1 MYINITDKVTAD
13 NKGSSGGL
21 VHYLEK
27 ENRTCNQQTPECWFN
42 QERRDFEPYE
52 VRRKI
57 DSNKAQLRNDEAK
70 FFLINISPSQK
81 EIKHLIEQYGE
92 LGAKEKLKQYAEKV
106 MTEYAKNFKKLGVT
120 SNKDLVWFAKL
131 ENNRYYTYK
140 DAEVKSGDKKRGELK
155 AGQQMHI
162 QVIVS
167 RKDATNKIRLSPMN
181 SSRGRNVAHSKK
193 MGQFDRVAFKQSG
206 EKLFDQLFDFKRNL
220 NETMAYASIKK
231 NGNLAQREQLRI
243 LEKGLEI
250 NYQSKSMANEL
261 VKGVASGVFKTAT
274 VMLESVGQ
282 TLSSF
287 LKVMM
292 EPVYDIGVGMNP
304 MAGAGKRR
312 KKRKGKQNEQEL
324 EQGLSR

>member
-27 ENRTCNQQTPECWFN
+27 ENRTCNLETPECWFN

-92 LGAKEKLKQYAEKV
+92 LGAKEKLKQYAEKA
-106 MTEYAKNFKKLGVT
+106 MTEYAKNFKKSGVT

-155 AGQQMHI
+155 TGQQMHI

-206 EKLFDQLFDFKRNL
+206 EKLFDQLFDFNRNL
-220 NETMAYASIKK
+220 NETMAYANIKK
-231 NGNLAQREQLRI
+231 NGNLAQREQLML

-261 VKGVASGVFKTAT
+261 VKGVAAGAFKTTT

-282 TLSSF
+282 TVSSF

-292 EPVYDIGVGMNP
+292 EPVYTGAGMNP
-304 MAGAGKRR
+304 MEGVGKRR
-312 KKRKGKQNEQEL
+312 KKRKGKQNEQE
-324 EQGLSR
+324 QGLSR

>member
-27 ENRTCNQQTPECWFN
+27 ENRIYNQEKPECWFN
-42 QERRDFEPYE
+42 QERKDFEPYE

-81 EIKHLIEQYGE
+81 EIKYLMEQYGK
-92 LGAKEKLKQYAEKV
+92 LGAKEKLKLYAEMV
-106 MTEYAKNFKKLGVT
+106 MTEYAKNFKKSGVT

-140 DAEVKSGDKKRGELK
+140 DAEVKNGAKKRGELK
-155 AGQQMHI
+155 AGEQMHV

-181 SSRGRNVAHSKK
+181 SSRGRNIAHSKR
-193 MGQFDRVAFKQSG
+193 MGQFDRVAFKQIG
-206 EKLFDQLFDFKRNL
+206 EKLFDQVFDFKRNL
-220 NETMAYASIKK
+220 NETMAYANIKK
-231 NGNLAQREQLRI
+231 NGSLAQREQI
-243 LEKGLEI
+243 NVLEKGSEM
-250 NYQSKSMANEL
+250 NYHSKSIANAL
-261 VKGVASGVFKTAT
+261 VKGIVEGLFRTPT
-274 VMLESVGQ
+274 TMLQSVGQ
-282 TLSSF
+282 TASSF
-287 LKVMM
+287 LEVMIA
-292 EPVYDIGVGMNP
+292 PVYDAGINP
-304 MAGAGKRR
+304 IEDAEKRR
-312 KKRKGKQNEQEL
+312 KKRKRKGQS
-324 EQGLSR
+324 QGLSR

>member
-27 ENRTCNQQTPECWFN
+27 ENRTCNKEMPECWFN
-42 QERRDFEPYE
+42 HERKDFEPYE

-81 EIKHLIEQYGE
+81 EIKHLMEQYGE
-92 LGAKEKLKQYAEKV
+92 LEAKEQLKRYAEKA
-106 MTEYAKNFKKLGVT
+106 MTEYAKNFKKSGVN

-131 ENNRYYTYK
+131 ESNRYYTYK
-140 DAEVKSGDKKRGELK
+140 DAEVKSGAKKRGELK
-155 AGQQMHI
+155 AGEQMHI

-181 SSRGRNVAHSKK
+181 SSRGRNIAHSKK

-220 NETMAYASIKK
+220 NETIAYANIKK
-231 NGNLAQREQLRI
+231 NGNLAQREQLSI
-243 LEKGLEI
+243 LEKGAEM
-250 NYQSKSMANEL
+250 NYQSKSIANEL
-261 VKGVASGVFKTAT
+261 VKGIADGLYQTAT
-274 VMLESVGQ
+274 DMLKSTGKTVAG
-282 TLSSF
+282 F
-287 LKVMM
+287 LEILM
-292 EPVYDIGVGMNP
+292 EPVYTPGSGINP
-304 MAGAGKRR
+304 VEEAEKRR
-312 KKRKGKQNEQEL
+312 RRKRKGQD
-324 EQGLSR
+324 QGLSR

>member
-27 ENRTCNQQTPECWFN
+27 ENRTCNKETPECWFN

-81 EIKHLIEQYGE
+81 EINHLMEQYGE
-92 LGAKEKLKQYAEKV
+92 LSAKEKLKQYAEKA
-106 MTEYAKNFKKLGVT
+106 MTEYAKNFKKSGVT

-140 DAEVKSGDKKRGELK
+140 DAEVKNGDKKRGELK

-181 SSRGRNVAHSKK
+181 SSRGRNVTHSKK

-220 NETMAYASIKK
+220 NETIAYANIKK
-231 NGNLAQREQLRI
+231 NGNLAQREQLMI

-250 NYQSKSMANEL
+250 NYESKSMANEL
-261 VKGVASGVFKTAT
+261 VKGVADGVFKTAT

-282 TLSSF
+282 TVSSF
-287 LKVMM
+287 LQVIM
-292 EPVYDIGVGMNP
+292 EPVYNAGSGMNP
-304 MAGAGKRR
+304 KEGVGKRR
-312 KKRKGKQNEQEL
+312 KKRKQNEQEQ